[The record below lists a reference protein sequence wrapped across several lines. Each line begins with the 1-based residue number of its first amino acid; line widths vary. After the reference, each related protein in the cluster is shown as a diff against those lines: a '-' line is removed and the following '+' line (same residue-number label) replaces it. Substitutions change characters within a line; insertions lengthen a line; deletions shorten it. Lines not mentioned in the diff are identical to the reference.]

1 MRHYGI
7 IGFPLLHSFSAK
19 YFSEKF
25 RREKIDAE
33 YSLYPISAEE
43 TQRIGDY
50 VNRLDGMNVTMP
62 YKQTV
67 IAFLDRLDD
76 TAKAV
81 GAVNV
86 VYKRVGYN
94 TDCLGFMDSLR
105 PLLRDFDKKALVLG
119 TGGASKAAC
128 YGLKTLGL
136 QPTLVSRTPKTGV
149 IGYKDLTE
157 EIMLSHTVIVNCT
170 PLGMLPDVDS
180 CPDIPYEL
188 ISARHLLFDCVYNP
202 EETLFL
208 KSARKKN
215 WRTASGLDMFAGQA
229 QLQYQLF
236 LNQPA
241 PADVMK
247 DVVRKA
253 TAEARW

>member
-33 YSLYPISAEE
+33 YSLYPISEGE

-62 YKQTV
+62 YKQMV

-94 TDCLGFMDSLR
+94 TDCLGFMDSLK

-157 EIMLSHTVIVNCT
+157 EIMLSHSVIVNCT

-208 KSARKKN
+208 KKGKAQGALIRN
-215 WRTASGLDMFAGQA
+215 GMDMLTGQA
-229 QLQYQLF
+229 
-236 LNQPA
+236 
-241 PADVMK
+241 
-247 DVVRKA
+247 KA
-253 TAEARW
+253 AWKIWNEE